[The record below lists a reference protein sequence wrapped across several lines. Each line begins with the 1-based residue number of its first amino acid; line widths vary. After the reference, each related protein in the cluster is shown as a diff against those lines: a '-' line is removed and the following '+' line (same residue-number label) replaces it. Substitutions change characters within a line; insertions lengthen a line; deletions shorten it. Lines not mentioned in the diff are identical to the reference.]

1 MEALGFIFTVGIIIV
16 GGLYAWTY
24 TKSGKSGLRAYNI
37 TQ

>member
-24 TKSGKSGLRAYNI
+24 TKSGKKWLNSL
-37 TQ
+37 